1 MKLYHM
7 DKIWA
12 IILTTMDNIWK
23 NVGNHHGQTYMEH
36 MRNICTVLWK
46 HMDKCGHIY
55 PIIIGFLFNG
65 CYNYLRTCLSLFA
78 CEALELSIK
87 SLDLF
92 IK

>member
-1 MKLYHM
+1 MKLCHM

-65 CYNYLRTCLSLFA
+65 CYNYLLT
-78 CEALELSIK
+78 IG
-87 SLDLF
+87 
-92 IK
+92 